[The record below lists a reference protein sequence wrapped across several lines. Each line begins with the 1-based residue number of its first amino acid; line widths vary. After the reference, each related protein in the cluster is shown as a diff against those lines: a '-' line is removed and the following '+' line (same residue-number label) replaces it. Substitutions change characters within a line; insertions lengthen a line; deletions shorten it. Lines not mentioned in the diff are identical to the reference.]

1 VLFLP
6 RRNAAGAA
14 GLRLTEKTDFAG
26 ALQAPDWTEARGLSA
41 SDLRWRTAGS
51 AWLAAAGEGWQIGAD
66 GLLARRVVG
75 NGVMLWSQI
84 DPTLLPA
91 DEKTYFRFTRWR
103 QTRALSQ
110 VLANLG
116 ASFATDEQ
124 FFSPRAEEKPV
135 IVAVAGEWRAK
146 QIQRLPASLSPDKGH
161 ADPGMS
167 AEARRA
173 VAANFNDAAW
183 QKVQVPRDMDT
194 YGDTWKD
201 ADGEAVLRRVIEVP
215 AALVGQDLKLSLAA
229 VDDHDDTYF
238 NGVRIGGV
246 GKENSA
252 PTVSNASTRFRQTWL
267 SQVKT

>member
-1 VLFLP
+1 
-6 RRNAAGAA
+6 
-14 GLRLTEKTDFAG
+14 
-26 ALQAPDWTEARGLSA
+26 
-41 SDLRWRTAGS
+41 LRWRS
-51 AWLAAAGEGWQIGAD
+51 AAPAWIVAAGEGWQIAAD

-84 DPTLLPA
+84 DPTILPA

-116 ASFATDEQ
+116 ASFRTDER

-146 QIQRLPASLSPDKGH
+146 QIQRLAASPSPDKGH
-161 ADPGMS
+161 ADPGIS
-167 AEARRA
+167 AEAKRA
-173 VAANFNDAAW
+173 VAADFNDAAW

-201 ADGEAVLRRVIEVP
+201 ADGEA
-215 AALVGQDLKLSLAA
+215 GLAQG
-229 VDDHDDTYF
+229 H
-238 NGVRIGGV
+238 RSSSSIGG
-246 GKENSA
+246 
-252 PTVSNASTRFRQTWL
+252 TRLEAVAGR
-267 SQVKT
+267 S